1 MGLMAD
7 SIPRCMSAALIHKL
21 HALAERRCAHLLDL
35 HQSGR
40 WTRFYSREAFVA
52 QMNDAAMAAKQWQQL
67 ADEVAAP
74 PPEPAATVEIIP
86 VEKLSGLSAAIAAT
100 AVGQWRAT
108 ISAGA
113 SDIVTAA

>member
-21 HALAERRCAHLLDL
+21 HALAERRCTHLLDL

-52 QMNDAAMAAKQWQQL
+52 QMNDATMAAKQWQQL
-67 ADEVAAP
+67 VDEAIA
-74 PPEPAATVEIIP
+74 PEPEPVPIAEIIP
-86 VEKLSGLSAAIAAT
+86 VEKLASLSAAIAAT
-100 AVGQWRAT
+100 AVGQWHAT
-108 ISAGA
+108 ISAGV
-113 SDIVTAA
+113 SDIITAA